1 MATHHNLGSCV
12 VDSRYYYRCY
22 KEIQMSGLKEQRD
35 VWRKRFEEGSDYP
48 VLLETYK
55 ANRDKETWRSVIMV
69 ESLCEY
75 ATLLEEKVDKM
86 YNRDTTE
93 CDILDEFGRVDTEL
107 AQLDSQIEFL
117 EEERG
122 RLLMHHD
129 RLSSLIDDINYFKG
143 LNRV

>member
-1 MATHHNLGSCV
+1 
-12 VDSRYYYRCY
+12 VDKMY
-22 KEIQMSGLKEQRD
+22 
-35 VWRKRFEEGSDYP
+35 
-48 VLLETYK
+48 
-55 ANRDKETWRSVIMV
+55 NRDTTECDILDEFGRVDTELAQLDSQIEFLEEERGR
-69 ESLCEY
+69 LCEY